1 MKRIVDVI
9 EYNKNALNRVLG
21 MSVIERRAHYEKEK
35 EKENNEYIR
44 ANQVNMNVCEATAFT
59 KQFSE
64 LEKAIHCILKY
75 ETISTKIE
83 KEDASLVVPK
93 NFIVEPMKVFSEF
106 EKEEKKEPRV
116 ERHVGKIKRSSYVAF
131 LN

>member
-1 MKRIVDVI
+1 VRS
-9 EYNKNALNRVLG
+9 NRF
-21 MSVIERRAHYEKEK
+21 Y
-35 EKENNEYIR
+35 
-44 ANQVNMNVCEATAFT
+44 
-59 KQFSE
+59 
-64 LEKAIHCILKY
+64 KAIHCILKY

-106 EKEEKKEPRV
+106 EKEEEKEPRV